1 MVALSN
7 NLGSYM
13 QRRSTFFSLVF
24 NSLLISFST
33 LSYSE
38 QISVG
43 LEPFPPLVNEDGS
56 GMVVDMLT
64 TLSTGKN
71 LAFDFRVMTYARAKK
86 DLAHNNLN
94 LIGLTPYQ
102 LETDEFYQFAA
113 ELNWHINTHVDF
125 YALDQ
130 DFFNVDALHD
140 GSIGTPIGNAEF
152 FAEIIDVPVE
162 KFVEVSNLEQL
173 VKMLER
179 GRLKV
184 ILFERVSTM
193 STIKALNIDK
203 IYYKKMGTVPA
214 SLAVANTTKGLKLK
228 NKLDKI
234 LANVE
239 NETFFNGF
247 IHYDSTNV
255 PDGVINSERL
265 KKE

>member
-1 MVALSN
+1 
-7 NLGSYM
+7 M
-13 QRRSTFFSLVF
+13 QRRSTFFSLVI
-24 NSLLISFST
+24 NSLFVSFSA

-38 QISVG
+38 PISVG
-43 LEPFPPLVNEDGS
+43 LEPFPPLVNPDGS

-64 TLSTGKN
+64 TLSAGKN

-86 DLAHNNLN
+86 DLANNNLN

-102 LETDEFYQFAA
+102 LETAEFYQFAT

-125 YALDQ
+125 YALDEG
-130 DFFNVDALHD
+130 FFNIDALPD

-173 VKMLER
+173 VKMLQG

-184 ILFERVSTM
+184 MLFERVSTM

-228 NKLDKI
+228 STLDKL
-234 LANVE
+234 LADVE

-247 IHYDSTNV
+247 IHYEPTNV
-255 PDGVINSERL
+255 PDGIISSERL
-265 KKE
+265 QKE